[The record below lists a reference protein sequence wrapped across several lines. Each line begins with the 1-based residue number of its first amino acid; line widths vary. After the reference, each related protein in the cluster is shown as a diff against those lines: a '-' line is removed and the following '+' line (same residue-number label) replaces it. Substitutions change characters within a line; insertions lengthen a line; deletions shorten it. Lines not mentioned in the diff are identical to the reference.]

1 MSISPLCPEGL
12 LEVNLDCEGV
22 ELTCFFDYIPAE
34 FGSTD
39 SMGLLYEPDRVA
51 ECVLVNAYLGDVD
64 IGHLLLQ
71 YLIDDLEA
79 AALKYT
85 KD

>member
-1 MSISPLCPEGL
+1 
-12 LEVNLDCEGV
+12 
-22 ELTCFFDYIPAE
+22 
-34 FGSTD
+34 
-39 SMGLLYEPDRVA
+39 
-51 ECVLVNAYLGDVD
+51 VLVNAYVGDVD

-85 KD
+85 KE